1 MDYPKYFDPKKSQN
15 LYGLEKNFYF
25 LSSLFSTKKLPKVLM
40 LSGVKGSGK
49 STLINHFLF
58 SIFDEKNYDKK
69 EFNLIKTS
77 SFHNQFQNNIFQNII
92 YLKGLDHNSVK
103 VDDIRYL
110 KSQILQ
116 SSINNKERFII
127 LDDIEL
133 FNTQSLN
140 ALLKIIEEP
149 SKKNY
154 FIFINNQKKPL
165 IDTIRSRT
173 LELKVILSEQ
183 QRLEV
188 INKLMMCHSIEAILQ
203 PEESK
208 LSPGMFIKFNYI
220 FKEYDISLR
229 NDFLDNLSLLLSL
242 YKKTKNTLFIDIAF
256 YLSDFYF
263 KDLKNEN
270 RFKSDNIYEIKTF
283 VLKNLNKYLTFNLSQ
298 NSLLNA
304 ISNKLKHG

>member
-15 LYGLEKNFYF
+15 LYGLEKSFFF
-25 LSSLFSTKKLPKVLM
+25 LSSLFYTKKLPKVLM
-40 LSGVKGSGK
+40 LSGVRGSGK

-58 SIFDEKNYDKK
+58 SIFDEKNYNKN

-77 SFHNQFQNNIFQNII
+77 SFHNQFQNDIFQNII
-92 YLKGLDHNSVK
+92 YLKGLDHLSVK
-103 VDDIRYL
+103 VDDIRNL
-110 KSQILQ
+110 KSKILQ

-149 SKKNY
+149 GKKNY
-154 FIFINNQKKPL
+154 FILINNLTKPL
-165 IDTIRSRT
+165 VDTIRSRS

-188 INKLMMCHSIEAILQ
+188 INKLMMCHSIEAILK

-242 YKKTKNTLFIDIAF
+242 YKKNKNTLFIDIAF
-256 YLSDFYF
+256 YLTDFYF
-263 KDLKNEN
+263 KDFKNEN
-270 RFKSDNIYEIKTF
+270 KLKSDNIYQIRTF

>member
-40 LSGVKGSGK
+40 LSGVKVPV
-49 STLINHFLF
+49 NHFNKSF
-58 SIFDEKNYDKK
+58 FIFNIWWKNYNKK

-77 SFHNQFQNNIFQNII
+77 SFHNQFQNDIFQNII

-154 FIFINNQKKPL
+154 FILINNQ
-165 IDTIRSRT
+165 
-173 LELKVILSEQ
+173 Q
-183 QRLEV
+183 
-188 INKLMMCHSIEAILQ
+188 
-203 PEESK
+203 
-208 LSPGMFIKFNYI
+208 
-220 FKEYDISLR
+220 
-229 NDFLDNLSLLLSL
+229 
-242 YKKTKNTLFIDIAF
+242 
-256 YLSDFYF
+256 
-263 KDLKNEN
+263 
-270 RFKSDNIYEIKTF
+270 
-283 VLKNLNKYLTFNLSQ
+283 NLNWYN
-298 NSLLNA
+298 
-304 ISNKLKHG
+304 

>member
-1 MDYPKYFDPKKSQN
+1 MDYPKYFNPKKSQN
-15 LYGLEKNFYF
+15 LYGLEKNFNF

-40 LSGVKGSGK
+40 LSGVRGSGK

-58 SIFDEKNYDKK
+58 SIFDEKNYNKK
-69 EFNLIKTS
+69 EFNLIKSS
-77 SFHNQFQNNIFQNII
+77 SFHNQFQNDIFQNII
-92 YLKGLDHNSVK
+92 YLKGLDHKSVK
-103 VDDIRYL
+103 VDDIRNL

-116 SSINNKERFII
+116 SSINDKERFII

-154 FIFINNQKKPL
+154 FILINNQTKPL
-165 IDTIRSRT
+165 VDTIRSRS

-183 QRLEV
+183 QRLEI
-188 INKLMMCHSIEAILQ
+188 INKLMISHSIEAILQ

-220 FKEYDISLR
+220 FKEHDISLKD
-229 NDFLDNLSLLLSL
+229 DFLDNLSLLLSL

-256 YLSDFYF
+256 YLTDFYF

-270 RFKSDNIYEIKTF
+270 RFKSDNIYEIKNF
-283 VLKNLNKYLTFNLSQ
+283 ILKNLNKYLTFNLSQ

-304 ISNKLKHG
+304 ISNKLKYG

>member
-256 YLSDFYF
+256 YLTDFYF

-304 ISNKLKHG
+304 INDKLKHG